1 VHSVTVRS
9 ITLLNRN
16 QLTLRSI
23 KKVKKE
29 EELDPILV
37 AAVEAKLQA
46 LDLDTDAP
54 LSGPEA
60 VQV

>member
-1 VHSVTVRS
+1 
-9 ITLLNRN
+9 LNRN

>member
-9 ITLLNRN
+9 ITLLKSN
-16 QLTLRSI
+16 QLTLHSI

-60 VQV
+60 VQA